1 MSAYMR
7 YRLIAI
13 ASVCVVFLSLL
24 PSRVEARSLDF
35 YDYVQLG
42 ITPVPCGVEYG
53 VGAGSA
59 KCPTGFTNFFTTGAS
74 GLENKSNPAKVA
86 PTPFN
91 SYKFAIN
98 AASKN
103 QPARLEESCAVEFD
117 HPKPIP
123 GVTIT
128 PIPAGGLVFSD
139 DTRNRHYWAEDPE
152 ITALGKAND
161 RARQFLFWVMGRPAN
176 DDNPKLKE
184 IWAISRNVAISFIV
198 LTAALMGIWITIAHR
213 LRYRIIG
220 EFGVWESISKIV
232 MSLLFISLSAS
243 IVLVLIQLSEILMK
257 FFIEALAGKDLFN
270 VYFGSGSTEANYV
283 GFIGCRDLNIRAN
296 ESIDTQVFLLR
307 LTNITYYIMGVM
319 LILRKILLWFLLFV
333 SPFLPILLNFPL
345 IRNTGKIWIGVF
357 FQWLMYGPL
366 FALFLGA
373 TGAIWKYGIPFP
385 FDFSRINSHLGYV
398 FPNAIMIVYGG
409 PAQIKTGAINAFNSG
424 NYVDTFVEYV
434 ISLIML
440 WAVIFFPWWLLR
452 IFRDYCCEAI
462 MAMGASVKNLA
473 DTLHPVPPPKP
484 PPPVQP
490 VKASPQPTVAP
501 IQLANEISRAINLG
515 NATQVRQAQTAQI
528 ASAMSL
534 KATTLKDVAKL
545 EANKNMMSAAKQ
557 SFAMLQNPLAA
568 TTTSEREKYLNVR
581 TELFT
586 RASSKNDAFAKSML
600 ATASTSS
607 TEHAQHKQEL
617 IKSVD
622 AIVSQMNNTIPAS
635 LSQISSQ
642 TSNISTERIGQI
654 TNTVMEH
661 LAQDMRT
668 LSTISTRT
676 TVPIEQVKSIL
687 KSYAA
692 NITQPL
698 NQIVEKIASVANT
711 SKQSVKNVLQETNS
725 IMSRGYSFREL
736 ARTTGI
742 DESKSAELLS
752 QIDVA
757 TATTGTTS
765 PILIQAFANE
775 KVSSFIKEVA
785 KRASTDEVVMTH
797 IQSVTSL
804 SHKQIESTLLAIS
817 SGPSITDETML
828 TQIQTAY
835 GVDKVKTLAIVKD
848 ALAQTADAGSAVPQS
863 AVEGESVEQASV
875 LQDQLNTAVNPESQI
890 DQIIPVPADQSLDE
904 YEEIRELW
912 VEQYEKEEV
921 PLSEQITSRADW
933 VSQDI
938 TLMTNILNKLLSADQ
953 TMRQQA
959 LDEVGFI
966 LPIFLIN
973 NLSGSQ
979 LLTYLKAKLSAAKQV
994 QKAQLKKDA
1003 QVVTPVAQEE
1013 FVDVARATTEQNQ
1026 KHLVVDEEGES
1037 KEAVDG

>member
-1 MSAYMR
+1 MR

-13 ASVCVVFLSLL
+13 VSACVLFLGIL
-24 PSRVEARSLDF
+24 PPHVDARGLDM
-35 YDYVQLG
+35 YDYIQLK
-42 ITPVPCGVEYG
+42 ITPYPCFTHRSDGTG
-53 VGAGSA
+53 QPR
-59 KCPTGFTNFFTTGAS
+59 CPEGHVQFFNTGWS
-74 GLENKSNPAKVA
+74 GESRYRNPANIPPVSYNTYKKELLEKIDNNLDTKPDYCVNIFSNPLPA
-86 PTPFN
+86 PSTTPPPV
-91 SYKFAIN
+91 
-98 AASKN
+98 
-103 QPARLEESCAVEFD
+103 QPALVD
-117 HPKPIP
+117 D
-123 GVTIT
+123 
-128 PIPAGGLVFSD
+128 PAHY
-139 DTRNRHYWAEDPE
+139 HYWAEDPE

-161 RARQFLFWVMGRPAN
+161 RARQFVFWVMGRPAN

-184 IWAISRNVAISFIV
+184 IWAISRNVAISFII

-220 EFGVWESISKIV
+220 EFGVWESISKIA

-257 FFIEALAGKDLFN
+257 FFIDALGGKDLFN
-270 VYFGSGSTEANYV
+270 VYFGSSSKEAGYI
-283 GFIGCRDLNIRAN
+283 GFIGCRDLNIRVN
-296 ESIDTQVFLLR
+296 ESIETQVFLLR

-385 FDFSRINSHLGYV
+385 FDFSKINSALGYV

-409 PAQIKTGAINAFNSG
+409 PAQVKAAAINAFNSG
-424 NYVDTFVEYV
+424 NYVDTFVEYI

-484 PPPVQP
+484 PPPIQP
-490 VKASPQPTVAP
+490 IKASPQPTIAP
-501 IQLANEISRAINLG
+501 VQLANDISRAINLG

-545 EANKNMMSAAKQ
+545 EANKNLMSAAKQ

-622 AIVSQMNNTIPAS
+622 SIVSQMNNAIPAS

-642 TSNISTERIGQI
+642 ASNISTERIGQI

-661 LAQDMRT
+661 LTQDMRT

-687 KSYAA
+687 QSYAA

-698 NQIVEKIASVANT
+698 NQIVDKIAIVANT
-711 SKQSVKNVLQETNS
+711 SKQSVKNVLRETNS

-742 DESKSAELLS
+742 DETKSAELLS

-757 TATTGTTS
+757 TTTTGTTS
-765 PILIQAFANE
+765 PILVQAFTNE

-785 KRASTDEVVMTH
+785 KRASTDEVVLAH
-797 IQSVTSL
+797 IQTVSGL
-804 SHKQIESTLLAIS
+804 SRKQIESTLLAIS
-817 SGPSITDETML
+817 TGPSITDETML

-848 ALAQTADAGSAVPQS
+848 ALVQTANAGSAVPQS
-863 AVEGESVEQASV
+863 TVEGESVEQASV

-933 VSQDI
+933 VSQDV

-994 QKAQLKKDA
+994 KKSLLKKEA
-1003 QVVTPVAQEE
+1003 GQVVTTAPEE

-1026 KHLVVDEEGES
+1026 KHLEVDEEGES
-1037 KEAVDG
+1037 KEAVSS